1 MFYTKISIILDGKFL
16 YKVATPAPL
25 FPSDRIEG
33 GIFMHKITDD
43 ESLIS
48 LLFARD
54 ESALSRLAEKYHT
67 LLLSITRRI
76 LPDARDVEEC
86 VNDTYIRIWNAIPPE
101 HPVSLPAYL
110 SRVARN
116 LALERY
122 TYNSAAKRSSA
133 LTDAFEELEEFMLP
147 SCPDNVVEAVNEKI
161 FHDFINSFL
170 KSQTKE
176 ARIFF
181 LRRYWYG
188 ESIEE
193 ISSSCHVSKEK
204 VKSSLFRTRNRLR
217 SALEKE
223 GIVL

>member
-1 MFYTKISIILDGKFL
+1 
-16 YKVATPAPL
+16 
-25 FPSDRIEG
+25 
-33 GIFMHKITDD
+33 MHKITDD

-116 LALERY
+116 LALERPSSIR
-122 TYNSAAKRSSA
+122 TGISCIEGLSCSDAASAAQSSRE
-133 LTDAFEELEEFMLP
+133 T
-147 SCPDNVVEAVNEKI
+147 
-161 FHDFINSFL
+161 
-170 KSQTKE
+170 KSMKT
-176 ARIFF
+176 R
-181 LRRYWYG
+181 
-188 ESIEE
+188 
-193 ISSSCHVSKEK
+193 
-204 VKSSLFRTRNRLR
+204 KSGYQPLFRHSQGRQD
-217 SALEKE
+217 A
-223 GIVL
+223 GPV